1 VTRGRLGAPTRR
13 ALLQGG
19 GAMLAASLI
28 GCDRSPTSE
37 TKTVAGAPLNA
48 RLRET
53 VAGPDTFIEAGESPL
68 MLGANDA
75 PTPAWL
81 YGGSPFPVLRAR
93 ARQEMSAELVN
104 NLSEHT
110 SIHWHG
116 VRVPNAM
123 DGVPYVTQMPVL
135 PREHFAYVFAPPDP
149 GTFFF
154 HPHCNT
160 IAQLGR
166 GLAGVLIVEG
176 DEKEPFD
183 DDVVLVLKDWR
194 VAGDGSFLPFLT
206 VEGAARSG
214 SYGTLRTVN
223 GAPSPRLPV
232 PAGANIRMR
241 LVNADSTRAGELG
254 IEGASAS
261 VIAIDGNA
269 IEPFEL
275 ETWRLGPAM
284 RLDLALRTP
293 DDTGEIALMDY
304 FAAEPVRLAT
314 LVAEGAR
321 RRSDSFVPPS
331 LDAPSLPEPNLT
343 QIRSHQLRLSATA
356 AASTYP
362 DIPPLILPDGRRID
376 MMDSFC
382 ATPRTLWAVDG
393 KTWPEAGHQRM
404 PPPLLSLARG
414 ESVRIEFLNTT
425 PHLHPMHLHGHTFK
439 VLSSS
444 RLERPVHWAD
454 TVLVMP
460 NERVQIAFVA
470 DNPGNWMLHCHIIEH
485 QDTGMMGWFHV
496 A

>member
-1 VTRGRLGAPTRR
+1 MPRIAPTRR
-13 ALLQGG
+13 TVLAGG
-19 GAMLAASLI
+19 SAMLAASLI
-28 GCDRSPTSE
+28 GCNRTSTSE
-37 TKTVAGAPLNA
+37 TATAERLGEIAPGQDVVLA
-48 RLRET
+48 AAER
-53 VAGPDTFIEAGESPL
+53 PL
-68 MLGANDA
+68 MLGANEM
-75 PTPAWL
+75 PTPAWV
-81 YGGSPFPVLRAR
+81 YGDSPFPVLRAR
-93 ARQEMSAELVN
+93 AGQDFTAELVN
-104 NLSEHT
+104 NLQEHT

-135 PREHFAYVFAPPDP
+135 PREQFTYSFAPPDP

-160 IAQLGR
+160 VAQLGR

-176 DEKEPFD
+176 DEVEPFD
-183 DDVVLVLKDWR
+183 DDLVLVLKDWR
-194 VAGDGSFLPFLT
+194 VAKDGSFLPFLT

-214 SYGTLRTVN
+214 SFGTLRTVN
-223 GAPSPRLPV
+223 GKVAPRIVV
-232 PAGANIRMR
+232 PAGANIRVR
-241 LVNADSTRAGELG
+241 LVNADSTRVGDLG
-254 IEGASAS
+254 IGGANAS

-269 IEPFEL
+269 VAPFAL

-293 DDTGEIALMDY
+293 DDGGVIALMDY
-304 FAAEPVRLAT
+304 FAAQPVTLAT
-314 LVAEGAR
+314 LVAEGQHR
-321 RRSDSFVPPS
+321 RTNSFVPAALKVPN
-331 LDAPSLPEPNLT
+331 LPEPDLAGA
-343 QIRSHQLRLSATA
+343 RDHQLRLSATA
-356 AASTYP
+356 VASTYP
-362 DIPPLILPDGRRID
+362 ELAPIVLPDGRRID
-376 MMDSFC
+376 MMDSLC

-393 KTWPEAGHQRM
+393 RTWPQAGHQRM
-404 PPPLLSLARG
+404 PPPLLSFARG

-425 PHLHPMHLHGHTFK
+425 PHVHPMHLHGHTFK

-444 RLERPVHWAD
+444 RLPRPVHWAD

-485 QDTGMMGWFHV
+485 QDTGMMAWFRV

>member
-1 VTRGRLGAPTRR
+1 MPTRR
-13 ALLQGG
+13 TVLAGG
-19 GAMLAASLI
+19 SAMLAASLI
-28 GCDRSPTSE
+28 GCGRSSTSE
-37 TKTVAGAPLNA
+37 AAA
-48 RLRET
+48 AERLREIPIGQDIVLGAT
-53 VAGPDTFIEAGESPL
+53 ERPL
-68 MLGANDA
+68 MLGVNEA

-81 YGGSPFPVLRAR
+81 YGESPFPVLRAR
-93 ARQEMSAELVN
+93 AGEDFSAELVN
-104 NLSEHT
+104 NLQEHT

-135 PREHFAYVFAPPDP
+135 PREHFAYHFAPPDP

-160 IAQLGR
+160 VAQLGR

-176 DEKEPFD
+176 DEVEPFD

-194 VAGDGSFLPFLT
+194 VAKDGTFLPFLT

-214 SYGTLRTVN
+214 SFGTLRTVN
-223 GAPSPRLPV
+223 GKVTPRIVV
-232 PAGANIRMR
+232 PAGANIRLR
-241 LVNADSTRAGELG
+241 VVNADSTRVGDLG
-254 IEGASAS
+254 IDGANAS

-269 IEPFEL
+269 VQPFAL
-275 ETWRLGPAM
+275 EGWRLGPAM

-293 DDTGEIALMDY
+293 DDGGEIALMDY
-304 FAAEPVRLAT
+304 FAAQPVTLAT
-314 LVAEGAR
+314 LVAQGER
-321 RRSDSFVPPS
+321 KRSESFTPAALKSP
-331 LDAPSLPEPNLT
+331 ALPEPDLANART
-343 QIRSHQLRLSATA
+343 HQLRLSSTA
-356 AASTYP
+356 VASTYP
-362 DIPPLILPDGRRID
+362 DLPPLVLPDGRTID
-376 MMDSFC
+376 LMDSFC

-393 KTWPEAGHQRM
+393 RTWPQAGHQRM
-404 PPPLLSLARG
+404 PPPLMSFARG

-425 PHLHPMHLHGHTFK
+425 PHMHPMHLHGHTFK

-444 RLERPVHWAD
+444 RLARPVHWAD
-454 TVLVMP
+454 TVLVTP

-485 QDTGMMGWFHV
+485 QDTGMMAWFHV